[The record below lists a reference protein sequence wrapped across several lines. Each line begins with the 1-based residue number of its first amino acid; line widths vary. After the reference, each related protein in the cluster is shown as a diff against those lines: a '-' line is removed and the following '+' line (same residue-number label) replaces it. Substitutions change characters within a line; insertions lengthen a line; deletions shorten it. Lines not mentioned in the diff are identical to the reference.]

1 MRKVFIFFLIP
12 LAIFLISGCDK
23 AKTELLGKG
32 ASKKG
37 QKVSKVESVELAE
50 AILWPEPYQFK
61 FTRDPFKPLVGEKS
75 LSGQQ
80 DLEAVSLPYTD
91 IRVFGIL
98 KMDGGGSIVLLE
110 LPSGVGLIRE
120 GDRVGKYTVKQ
131 ITADSVILEGEGKSR
146 ILEIG
151 GEE

>member
-1 MRKVFIFFLIP
+1 MRKFFIFFLIP
-12 LAIFLISGCDK
+12 LAIFFVSGCNK
-23 AKTELLGKG
+23 AKTRLFGKG
-32 ASKKG
+32 VLKEG

-75 LSGQQ
+75 LFGQGG
-80 DLEAVSLPYTD
+80 LEVTSLPYMD

-98 KMDGGGSIVLLE
+98 KMDGGSIVLLE
-110 LPSGVGLIRE
+110 LPSGVSLIRE
-120 GDRVGKYTVKQ
+120 GDKVGKYTVKQ